1 MKKKIQ
7 NKKVL
12 ITGIDGFVGN
22 HLAAHLL
29 TMGYSIVG
37 LDIDIQQSDRLLRS
51 DTNTRDLVEL
61 VDGDLRDGEKINEL
75 FADSNYELVFHLA
88 AQSSVKLS
96 FENPAETFD
105 INVNGTLNLLEAIS
119 RLETPPKTLVVSS
132 SEIYGQLALEQ
143 VPVTEDAPL
152 RPVNPYAVSKAT
164 VDLLAYQYW
173 KAYNLPIYIAR
184 AFSHSGPGQRT
195 VAVLSDWAFQ
205 TAKTEL
211 GLRPAEIEVGNM
223 EVTRDYTDVRD
234 IVDAY
239 MLILE
244 KGQPGQA
251 YNTCTGIG
259 YKISD
264 LLHIITSFS
273 TKKIKTIPDP
283 SRYRP
288 VDIPILIGSP
298 EKLKTET
305 GWKPKIAIEQTLKD
319 LYNSWMDFLKP
330 QIEKD

>member
-1 MKKKIQ
+1 VKKKIQ
-7 NKKVL
+7 DKKAL
-12 ITGIDGFVGN
+12 ITGINGFVGN
-22 HLAAHLL
+22 HLAGRLL
-29 TMGYSIVG
+29 NAGYSIVG
-37 LDIDIQQSDRLLRS
+37 LDVDIQQSDKLLRA
-51 DTNTRDLVEL
+51 DTKTRDSVEL
-61 VDGDLRDGEKINEL
+61 IDSDLRDEVKINEL
-75 FADSNYELVFHLA
+75 FTDSNYELVFHLA

-132 SEIYGQLALEQ
+132 SEIYGQLTPEQ

-152 RPVNPYAVSKAT
+152 KPVNPYAVSKAT
-164 VDLLAYQYW
+164 VDLMAYQYW

-205 TAKTEL
+205 TAKIEL
-211 GLRPAEIEVGNM
+211 GLRSAEIEVGNM

-239 MLILE
+239 MLILD

-251 YNTCTGIG
+251 YNTCTGVG

-298 EKLKTET
+298 DKLKSAT
-305 GWKPKIAIEQTLKD
+305 GWKPEITIEQTLKD
-319 LYNSWMDFLKP
+319 LYNFWMEYLKP
-330 QIEKD
+330 QIEKN